1 MISMFSKMLTRI
13 LVPYDG
19 SKYSVKALS
28 RAMELS
34 HNLDSEVFLFSVVY
48 VDYISPPGILGLT
61 RTRSEKDAIKKW
73 TESVR
78 GNTEKMLKLAVKRCE
93 QKGVSVS
100 YHITQGNVAN
110 EILSFAKKKR
120 ISLIIIGSQGL
131 HGIGKLKTLGSVSR
145 KVSEQA
151 KCPVL
156 LVR

>member
-1 MISMFSKMLTRI
+1 MFSKMLTRI

-19 SKYSVKALS
+19 SKYSVKALT

-34 HNLDSEVFLFSVVY
+34 HNLDSEIFLFSVVY
-48 VDYISPPGILGLT
+48 VDYIAPPGILGLT
-61 RTRSEKDAIKKW
+61 RIRSEKEALKKW

-78 GNTEKMLKLAVKRCE
+78 ENTEKMLKSAVKRCE
-93 QKGVSVS
+93 QKGVSTS
-100 YHITQGNVAN
+100 YNITQGNVAN

-120 ISLIIIGSQGL
+120 ISLIVIGSHGL

-145 KVSEQA
+145 RVSEQA